1 MTGLLNRRHL
11 IHSMLRAG
19 FGVEDITIKVR
30 KMGPH
35 ISDTIVRNEVSRLR
49 ESGELMN
56 VLALEWRSHGK
67 AIRKDERSGDHQQ
80 EEPPKEGD
88 HL

>member
-1 MTGLLNRRHL
+1 MTGLLDRRHL

-30 KMGPH
+30 KMGLH
-35 ISDTIVRNEVSRLR
+35 ISDTIVRHEVSRLR

-67 AIRKDERSGDHQQ
+67 TPDSDKEVQSNFS
-80 EEPPKEGD
+80 EETT
-88 HL
+88 

>member
-30 KMGPH
+30 KMGLH
-35 ISDTIVRNEVSRLR
+35 ISDTIVRHEVSMLR

-67 AIRKDERSGDHQQ
+67 VIRKDERGGDHQQ
-80 EEPPKEGD
+80 EEPPEEGD

>member
-1 MTGLLNRRHL
+1 
-11 IHSMLRAG
+11 MLRAG

-30 KMGPH
+30 KMGLH
-35 ISDTIVRNEVSRLR
+35 ISDTIVRHEVSMLR

-80 EEPPKEGD
+80 EKPPEEGD